1 MASKPPAQPAE
12 QSSQPA
18 SSPPASIPFD
28 RTAGLAA
35 SAVRLLQEA
44 NAALAQRNGPALQ
57 SRLTALMALA
67 PSHPEVMRLRAAIA
81 YAQGQPD
88 EAIELLRRALAARPY
103 DAQTSVDLGNALAR
117 RGDIEG
123 AIAAFRRSAA
133 IEPQRAAPLVGI
145 AQLLEQTGNVERAIE
160 TLHEA
165 LRREPDN
172 IAVRNRLA
180 RALHFA
186 GRIDDAQAEYR
197 RTLAHTPGA
206 VMAWYGLSTLRTVR
220 FDADDLASLQA
231 QAGRD
236 DLHEHERAPALFA
249 LAKAFE
255 DNERYDE
262 AFQALTSA
270 NATRRR
276 QLVWDAGRFSENAR
290 AIEHAFA
297 ASSGTSDATASSA
310 TPLGDGVVFI
320 VGMPRSGS
328 TLVEQ
333 ILAAHPDVATG
344 GELDDVRDIIR
355 DESERRESD
364 FPAWVSSTTDDDW
377 RRLGQQYLDRIAHR
391 RGTRLWFTDKALLN
405 WRYIGALGAMLPG
418 ARFVDCRR
426 DAVETCLGC
435 YRQLFATELAF
446 AYDLGELASF
456 WHDYDRMMGLWRR
469 RFPDRIRESAYENLI
484 ADPQGEIRRLLDFCG
499 LPFDEACLRF
509 HESRRAVR
517 TASAAQVREP
527 LRADTARAQ
536 RYGGLLDPLRALLE
550 SRDAVTL

>member
-1 MASKPPAQPAE
+1 MASEPPAQPAE
-12 QSSQPA
+12 QSGRA
-18 SSPPASIPFD
+18 TSPPAASIPFD

-44 NAALAQRNGPALQ
+44 NAALAKRDGPALQ

-81 YAQGQPD
+81 YTQGRLD
-88 EAIELLRRALAARPY
+88 ETIELLRRAIAARPY
-103 DAQTSVDLGNALAR
+103 DPQTSIDLGNALAR
-117 RGDIEG
+117 RGDIED

-133 IEPQRAAPLVGI
+133 IEPQRAAPLFGI
-145 AQLLEQTGNVERAIE
+145 AQLLEQAGEIERAIE

-172 IAVRNRLA
+172 IAARNRLA

-186 GRIDDAQAEYR
+186 GRVDDAQAEYR
-197 RTLAHTPGA
+197 HTLSRTPGA
-206 VMAWYGLSTLRTVR
+206 VMAWFGLSTLRTVR
-220 FDADDLASLQA
+220 FDSQDLASLQTLA
-231 QAGRD
+231 ARD
-236 DLHEHERAPALFA
+236 DLHTQERAPALFA

-255 DNERYDE
+255 DNEQYDG
-262 AFQALTSA
+262 AFSALTAA
-270 NATRRR
+270 NAARRR
-276 QLVWDAGRFSENAR
+276 QLVWDAGKFSENAR
-290 AIEHAFA
+290 AIELAF
-297 ASSGTSDATASSA
+297 ATASATSELGTTST
-310 TPLGDGVVFI
+310 TPLGDGIVFI

-328 TLVEQ
+328 TLIEQ

-364 FPAWVSSTTDDDW
+364 FPAWVASATDDDW
-377 RRLGQQYLDRIAHR
+377 HRLGQHYLDRIAHR
-391 RGTRLWFTDKALLN
+391 RGARHWFTDKALLN
-405 WRYIGALGAMLPG
+405 WRYIGALSAMLPG
-418 ARFVDCRR
+418 ARFIDCRR

-446 AYDLGELASF
+446 AYDLTELASF
-456 WHDYDRMMGLWRR
+456 WRDYDRMMRLWHR
-469 RFPDRIRESAYENLI
+469 RFADRIFEVAHEKLI
-484 ADPQGEIRRLLDFCG
+484 ANAEGEIRRLLDFCG

-509 HESRRAVR
+509 HESARVVR

-527 LRADTARAQ
+527 LRGDTARAKN
-536 RYGGLLDPLRALLE
+536 YGNLLDPLRALL
-550 SRDAVTL
+550 AATP

>member
-18 SSPPASIPFD
+18 SPPPASIPFD

-44 NAALAQRNGPALQ
+44 NAALAQRDGPALQ

-81 YAQGQPD
+81 YAQGRPD
-88 EAIELLRRALAARPY
+88 EAIELLRRAVAARPY

-123 AIAAFRRSAA
+123 AIAAFRRSAT
-133 IEPQRAAPLVGI
+133 IETQRAAPLVGI
-145 AQLLEQTGNVERAIE
+145 AQLLEQSGDVDRAID

-172 IAVRNRLA
+172 ITVRNRLA

-186 GRIDDAQAEYR
+186 GRVDDAQAEYR
-197 RTLAHTPGA
+197 GTLARTPGA
-206 VMAWYGLSTLRTVR
+206 IMAWYGLSTLRTVR
-220 FDADDLASLQA
+220 FDANDLASLQA
-231 QAGRD
+231 QAARE

-249 LAKAFE
+249 LAKALE
-255 DNERYDE
+255 DNERYDD
-262 AFQALTSA
+262 AFHALTTA
-270 NATRRR
+270 NAARRR
-276 QLVWDAGRFSENAR
+276 QLVWDAGKFSENAR

-297 ASSGTSDATASSA
+297 LSSDMLEETISA
-310 TPLGDGVVFI
+310 TPLGDGIVFI
-320 VGMPRSGS
+320 IGMPRSGS

-344 GELDDVRDIIR
+344 GELDDVRDVIR
-355 DESERRESD
+355 DESERRERD
-364 FPAWVSSTTDDDW
+364 FPAWVSSATDDDW
-377 RRLGQQYLDRIAHR
+377 HLLGQHYLDRVAHR
-391 RGTRLWFTDKALLN
+391 RGTQRWFTDKALLN
-405 WRYIGALGAMLPG
+405 WRYIGALAAMLPG
-418 ARFVDCRR
+418 ARFIDCRR

-435 YRQLFATELAF
+435 YRQLFSAELAF
-446 AYDLGELASF
+446 TYDLGELASF
-456 WHDYDRMMGLWRR
+456 WHDYDRMMDLWRR
-469 RFPDRIRESAYENLI
+469 RFPKRIHEFAYEKLI
-484 ADPQGEIRRLLDFCG
+484 ADPEGAIRRLLDFCG
-499 LPFDEACLRF
+499 LPFDQSCLRF
-509 HESRRAVR
+509 HESHRAVR

-550 SRDAVTL
+550 SRGGVTL

>member
-1 MASKPPAQPAE
+1 MASKPPALPAE
-12 QSSQPA
+12 QPSQPA
-18 SSPPASIPFD
+18 SPPPANIPFD

-81 YAQGQPD
+81 FAQGQLD
-88 EAIELLRRALAARPY
+88 EAIELLRRAVAARPY

-123 AIAAFRRSAA
+123 AIAAFRRSATL
-133 IEPQRAAPLVGI
+133 EPQRAAPLFGI
-145 AQLLEQTGNVERAIE
+145 AQLLEQTGDVERAIE

-172 IAVRNRLA
+172 ISVRNRLA
-180 RALHFA
+180 RALHFT
-186 GRIDDAQAEYR
+186 GRIDDARAEYR
-197 RTLAHTPGA
+197 RTLAQTPGA

-220 FDADDLASLQA
+220 FDADDLASLQT
-231 QAGRD
+231 QAARED
-236 DLHEHERAPALFA
+236 MREHERAPVLFA

-255 DNERYDE
+255 DNERYED
-262 AFQALTSA
+262 AFHALTSA
-270 NATRRR
+270 NAARRR
-276 QLVWDAGRFSENAR
+276 QLAWDAGKFSKNAR

-297 ASSGTSDATASSA
+297 ASSGAPDAVMGSA
-310 TPLGDGVVFI
+310 TPLGDGIVFI

-328 TLVEQ
+328 TLIEQ

-364 FPAWVSSTTDDDW
+364 FPAWVSSTADEDW
-377 RRLGQQYLDRIAHR
+377 RRLGQRYLDRIAHR
-391 RGTRLWFTDKALLN
+391 RGTRRWFTDKALLN

-446 AYDLGELASF
+446 TYDLAELASF
-456 WHDYDRMMGLWRR
+456 WRDYDRTMRLWRH
-469 RFPDRIRESAYENLI
+469 RFPDRIYEVAHENLI
-484 ADPQGEIRRLLDFCG
+484 VDPDTEIRHLLDFCG

-509 HESRRAVR
+509 HESSSAVR

-536 RYGGLLDPLRALLE
+536 HYGELLDPLRALLE
-550 SRDAVTL
+550 SRDAITL